1 MKILIIQ
8 DYLRSGGTER
18 HSVFMATAFAKA
30 GHEVTLL
37 TFRPRGI
44 LELDAEQQ
52 PFAFRSLQSFDTGF
66 DWFAPGLL
74 NAAKE
79 AAPDLVLC
87 MGRMANCY
95 AGFIQSRL
103 PRAAVI
109 CTMRTGKLLPYLFVR
124 SLKLCRHIIANSHVA
139 KRVLTDDHDI
149 PSHKVTVIHNSV
161 LRFTDE
167 TAPRNN
173 ALRRYHGANPT
184 TVVLLNVAMFRPEKN
199 QRELI
204 ELCAKLPGYLDWQ
217 LWLAGDGPARKG
229 CQRLA
234 HDLGLGSRVKFL
246 GYTSDPTPLYHA
258 SDPGCPASQSESL
271 SNFLIEA
278 QLHGL
283 PARVH
288 PPARRPAEQPQ
299 GLRPRSAP
307 GPLHR
312 GHGPERR
319 RQVLARLR
327 HAPRRGPA
335 ALRRDLQRL
344 HPAVPRPA
352 RQAQGRLAS
361 RTSGRR
367 SPSSRPTR
375 SRRRAPPSAR

>member
-1 MKILIIQ
+1 MMTQPFAAARRGAMKILIVQ

-18 HSVFMATAFAKA
+18 QSVLMANAFARA

-37 TFRPRGI
+37 TFRPRGV
-44 LELDAEQQ
+44 LELDGEQQ
-52 PFAFRSLQSFDTGF
+52 PFAFRSLQPFDTQL

-74 NAAKE
+74 RAAEE

-95 AGFIQSRL
+95 AGFIQRRL

-109 CTMRTGKLLPYLFVR
+109 CTMRTGKLLPWLFVR
-124 SLKLCRHIIANSHVA
+124 SLRRCRHIVANSHVA

-149 PSHKVTVIHNSV
+149 PAHKITVIHNSL

-173 ALRRYHGANPT
+173 ALRRYQGANPT

-217 LWLAGDGPARKG
+217 LWLAGDGPARKK
-229 CQRLA
+229 CERLA

-246 GYTSDPTPLYHA
+246 GYQSDPTQLYLA
-258 SDPGCPASQSESL
+258 SDVAVLASQSESL
-271 SNFLIEA
+271 SNFLIEG

-283 PARVH
+283 PAVAYDIVGVGECFVPDKSGYLIPNRDQAAFIGALDRLIRQ
-288 PPARRPAEQPQ
+288 PA
-299 GLRPRSAP
+299 
-307 GPLHR
+307 
-312 GHGPERR
+312 ERR
-319 RQVLARLR
+319 RLAHHGREHAQANFVPERQVQAHLTLFRELTDPGLNTKKLR
-327 HAPRRGPA
+327 N
-335 ALRRDLQRL
+335 
-344 HPAVPRPA
+344 
-352 RQAQGRLAS
+352 
-361 RTSGRR
+361 
-367 SPSSRPTR
+367 
-375 SRRRAPPSAR
+375 